1 MKTDSSRTD
10 RFTPQFGGDA
20 SIRRSAG
27 RFAAMTGMALALGVS
42 VVPNVRAQ
50 TSDPQAAGPGRFY
63 AFGGLAAFAPQK
75 NSGLND
81 KGSLA
86 NLMVGGGFRTS
97 PNLAV
102 ELALVLSAHSLDT
115 TPASATPPA
124 GTFAAGTQDSAM
136 GTVGLAATARYNF
149 TTGRFVPYAGGG
161 IGFYSTRFLTTTEAI
176 GCVNNCSDT
185 GPRVSARSND
195 LGYHILF
202 GGDFHIT
209 AKDVF
214 GAELRYLK
222 LDAKF
227 GDVVPGKT
235 NAGGT
240 FLWLGYRRIF

>member
-1 MKTDSSRTD
+1 MKTDFNRTD

-27 RFAAMTGMALALGVS
+27 RFAAMAGMALALGVS
-42 VVPNVRAQ
+42 GVPNVLAQ
-50 TSDPQAAGPGRFY
+50 TPDPQAAGPGRFY

-81 KGSLA
+81 KGGLG
-86 NLMVGGGFRTS
+86 LMAGGGFRTS
-97 PNLAV
+97 PQLAV
-102 ELALVLSAHSLDT
+102 ELAFVLSAHELDT

-124 GTFAAGTQDSAM
+124 GTFAAGTEKSTM
-136 GTVGLAATARYNF
+136 GTAGLAATARYSF

-161 IGFYSTRFLTTTEAI
+161 IGFYSTRFLTTTEAP

-202 GGDFHIT
+202 GGDFHFT
-209 AKDVF
+209 AKDVV

-235 NAGGT
+235 NAGGA
-240 FLWLGYRRIF
+240 FLWLGYRRFF